1 MGAIVKTIAPID
13 SLSGMIGN
21 RNTYIS
27 ETAFICNIKKMSA
40 RFGGRPYM
48 FMSVRKNDRKSKFT
62 QDELLNQ
69 DKFSEVAKQTRAAM
83 KDPGQVM
90 QLQAEF
96 KAQSTYKTFYQF
108 VWRKKWNAYTE

>member
-21 RNTYIS
+21 RKS
-27 ETAFICNIKKMSA
+27 FVSDTAFICNIKKVSA
-40 RFGGRPYM
+40 RFAGRPYM
-48 FMSVRKNDRKSKFT
+48 YMSVRSKNRQSNFS
-62 QDELLNQ
+62 QDELANQ
-69 DKFSEVAKQTRAAM
+69 DKFTEVAKQTRAAI
-83 KDPGQVM
+83 KDPSQVM
-90 QLQAEF
+90 QLQAEY